1 MTITPQGE
9 IYLCKTPLENDYK
22 NQLTFSNAT
31 AQLSYFNSIIQHTFD
46 NYTYVKKDNVVK
58 VGENIDNIIDCN
70 YLFYRNTGFTSKYY
84 FCFITNMEYVNEN
97 CTAIT
102 FETDVFQTWQ
112 FQIVYKQSFIE
123 REHVNDDTIGLHT
136 IPENLESGE
145 YVDQVVTSSEIIEWR
160 GFLATQRVVLA
171 TSESPFTEPSGDKK
185 YNGVYSALYYFTF
198 PTYNDC
204 QGFIDYLKQQY
215 SSDVIYSAFLVP
227 EKLVHN
233 VSWVTPSGEN
243 FTYGYVPYTEN
254 ATEIK
259 TLSISNNKFLDVDYV
274 PRNNKLLCYPYRFLL
289 VTNNAGSSK
298 DYHYELFKNNNTCN
312 FSIMGAI
319 SPGCSIK
326 LFPKD
331 NYNSVANLDY
341 TNYNYAESLDY
352 AKLPTCGWINDS
364 YTNWLTQNAVNLP
377 LELIGSAGAIVGGA
391 VAVGTGAGA
400 GVGIGAIVGGISG
413 ITNTMAK
420 VYEHSLAPS
429 TAKGGANQG
438 DLLYAMR
445 DGFTPYKKSIKREYA
460 ESIDSYF
467 DMFGYKINKV
477 KTPNITGRQNWNYV
491 KTINCN
497 FEGDIPQTDLR
508 IIKSMFDN
516 GVTLWHNPA
525 TIYNYNASN
534 NII

>member
-1 MTITPQGE
+1 M
-9 IYLCKTPLENDYK
+9 
-22 NQLTFSNAT
+22 
-31 AQLSYFNSIIQHTFD
+31 
-46 NYTYVKKDNVVK
+46 
-58 VGENIDNIIDCN
+58 
-70 YLFYRNTGFTSKYY
+70 LF
-84 FCFITNMEYVNEN
+84 
-97 CTAIT
+97 
-102 FETDVFQTWQ
+102 
-112 FQIVYKQSFIE
+112 
-123 REHVNDDTIGLHT
+123 HH
-136 IPENLESGE
+136 
-145 YVDQVVTSSEIIEWR
+145 
-160 GFLATQRVVLA
+160 
-171 TSESPFTEPSGDKK
+171 
-185 YNGVYSALYYFTF
+185 
-198 PTYNDC
+198 
-204 QGFIDYLKQQY
+204 
-215 SSDVIYSAFLVP
+215 
-227 EKLVHN
+227 
-233 VSWVTPSGEN
+233 
-243 FTYGYVPYTEN
+243 
-254 ATEIK
+254 
-259 TLSISNNKFLDVDYV
+259 
-274 PRNNKLLCYPYRFLL
+274 
-289 VTNNAGSSK
+289 
-298 DYHYELFKNNNTCN
+298 
-312 FSIMGAI
+312 
-319 SPGCSIK
+319 GCSIK